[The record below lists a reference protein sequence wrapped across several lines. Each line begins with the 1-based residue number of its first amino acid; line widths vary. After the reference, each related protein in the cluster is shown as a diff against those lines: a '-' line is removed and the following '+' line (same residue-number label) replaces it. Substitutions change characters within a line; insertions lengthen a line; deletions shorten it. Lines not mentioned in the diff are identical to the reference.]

1 MTRITLGSQRL
12 VLSSWEVRGFV
23 APNEEFSSAMQEGV
37 SIRVLVERELE
48 KAKTG
53 VKLEY
58 LPALVEFAHAQA
70 AVMQEHVAQARD
82 ARDIDA
88 AVTLA
93 ATSKRLTQLLQ
104 EAGKLA
110 GETK

>member
-1 MTRITLGSQRL
+1 MQSG
-12 VLSSWEVRGFV
+12 V
-23 APNEEFSSAMQEGV
+23 AA
-37 SIRVLVERELE
+37 RVLVERELE

-53 VKLEY
+53 PKLAY
-58 LPALVEFAHAQA
+58 MPALVKFAHAQA
-70 AVMQEHVAQARD
+70 AKMQEHVAQARD

-104 EAGKLA
+104 EAEKFAEAA
-110 GETK
+110 GR